1 MKEPA
6 TILITIPLK
15 RGDPTEHTAVWAEKA
30 VQIAKSLGY
39 NVIALRGNETTHA
52 KVTETITKYRPVL
65 MTHYGHGCPLSLQ
78 GQQECIV
85 SRKYSTDELMC
96 MAQSQNIEERQK
108 LLKIL
113 SPLGQLSCPGICS
126 LDNDPCSPYCTYDTN
141 VDLLKGSIV
150 IAVACHSASMLGVC
164 GIKYG
169 VKTYIGE
176 DDLLMFPVD
185 TMHSQDMFGEI
196 QLTMFKELLMGK
208 SIQEAERT
216 MSELEDSYI
225 RKYKSVKYV
234 ALPMLWNKIHRK
246 VLGNKNAMIYDQ

>member
-39 NVIALRGNETTHA
+39 NVVALRGDETTHKNVSEA
-52 KVTETITKYRPVL
+52 IIKYRPML

-78 GQQECIV
+78 GQRECII
-85 SRKYSTDELMC
+85 SRKYSADELMH
-96 MAQSQNIEERQK
+96 MAQSQNIEKRQK

-126 LDNDPCSPYCTYDTN
+126 LGDSDPCSPYCTYDTN
-141 VDLLKGSIV
+141 VNLLKGSIM
-150 IAVACHSASMLGVC
+150 IAVACHSASALGIHAVN
-164 GIKYG
+164 YG
-169 VKTYIGE
+169 VKTYVGE
-176 DDLLMFPVD
+176 DDLLMFLVD
-185 TMHSQDMFGEI
+185 TKHSQDMFGEL
-196 QLTMFKELLMGK
+196 QLVMFKELLMGK

-225 RKYKSVKYV
+225 RKYKKIKYL

-246 VLGNKNAMIYDQ
+246 LLGNKNAMIYE

>member
-39 NVIALRGNETTHA
+39 NVVALRGNEATHA
-52 KVTETITKYRPVL
+52 NVTEAIIKYRPKVFS
-65 MTHYGHGCPLSLQ
+65 HYGHGCPLSLQ

-85 SRKYSTDELMC
+85 SRKYSIDELMC
-96 MAQSQNIEERQK
+96 MAQSSNIEERQE

-126 LDNDPCSPYCTYDTN
+126 LGDTDPCSPYCTYDTN
-141 VDLLKGSIV
+141 INLLKGSIT
-150 IAVACHSASMLGVC
+150 IAVACHSAAQLGKHAVN
-164 GIKYG
+164 YG
-169 VKTYIGE
+169 VKTYVGE

-185 TMHSQDMFGEI
+185 TMHSQDMFGEL
-196 QLTMFKELLMGK
+196 QLVMLKELLLGK
-208 SIQEAERT
+208 SVQEAEKT

-225 RKYKSVKYV
+225 RKYKRVKYV

-246 VLGNKNAMIYDQ
+246 VLGNKNAMIYE